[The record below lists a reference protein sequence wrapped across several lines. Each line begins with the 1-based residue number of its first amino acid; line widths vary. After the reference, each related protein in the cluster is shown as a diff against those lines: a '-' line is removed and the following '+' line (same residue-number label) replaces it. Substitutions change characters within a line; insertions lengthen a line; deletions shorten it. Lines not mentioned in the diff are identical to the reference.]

1 MMITSRNSKD
11 DHKAVAKLAAKV
23 MRDRQ
28 LMVILSDKVYQ
39 LMQDDLHHQKE
50 RSHNYGRLS

>member
-1 MMITSRNSKD
+1 MMITSRNSEN
-11 DHKAVAKLAAKV
+11 DHKAVAKLAAKI

-50 RSHNYGRLS
+50 RRNNYGRLS